1 MGQPFSKQVPWTAPS
16 PQPAPHSPIQGGGE
30 VVDVASYEGAER
42 RGFRASRR
50 GMMGEDSG
58 QAQTYDVWR
67 LSSVISACSSAVP
80 AHDFCLLWSHP
91 LASRST
97 LNTSSILAAGQILP
111 EDLCHG
117 HTPTPPYHSATA
129 SSSPG
134 SELRLAPT
142 PLCKTLPLHRCLL
155 CFSPGVQRVSQTSGQ
170 R

>member
-1 MGQPFSKQVPWTAPS
+1 MNCIIPPPS
-16 PQPAPHSPIQGGGE
+16 PHLLIQGGGE
-30 VVDVASYEGAER
+30 IVDVASCEGAER
-42 RGFRASRR
+42 RGLRASRR
-50 GMMGEDSG
+50 GMMGEHSG

-67 LSSVISACSSAVP
+67 LSNLIPAWSPEVP

-97 LNTSSILAAGQILP
+97 LNTSSILASGQILP
-111 EDLCHG
+111 EDLCYG

-129 SSSPG
+129 SSFPG
-134 SELRLAPT
+134 SELSLAPT

-155 CFSPGVQRVSQTSGQ
+155 CFSPGVQRVSQTRGQ